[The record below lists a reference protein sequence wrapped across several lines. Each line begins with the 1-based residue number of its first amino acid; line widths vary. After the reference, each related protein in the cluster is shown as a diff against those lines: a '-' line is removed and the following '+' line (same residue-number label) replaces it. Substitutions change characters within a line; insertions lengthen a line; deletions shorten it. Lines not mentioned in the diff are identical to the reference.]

1 MPLCICRYHLNS
13 LVAQMQRIKL
23 FVIETTRLDYA
34 LSQFDD
40 PLHPQSIHI
49 FTCDIKHLLFTMFI
63 RWKFFFVFDF
73 IQRNFYLRKERWSSL
88 AGSIDFYCKKLGDR
102 WSFHIRLNCTAKKK
116 IVSQLTTNWWEKMIS
131 QRRWFSEWNLDIS
144 TLKGITFCLLTSH
157 FSVKTML
164 KPCLPLWLVY
174 NSRLRTASNATK
186 VRLTS
191 IHYTNQQVLLF
202 SRNSR
207 HLPR

>member
-73 IQRNFYLRKERWSSL
+73 IRTNFYLRKERWSSL
-88 AGSIDFYCKKLGDR
+88 ASSIDFYCKK
-102 WSFHIRLNCTAKKK
+102 IRRSL
-116 IVSQLTTNWWEKMIS
+116 IVSHQIKLRCKNEDRLAIDNKLVREDDITKKMIFGMES
-131 QRRWFSEWNLDIS
+131 GYFNVE
-144 TLKGITFCLLTSH
+144 
-157 FSVKTML
+157 ME
-164 KPCLPLWLVY
+164 
-174 NSRLRTASNATK
+174 
-186 VRLTS
+186 
-191 IHYTNQQVLLF
+191 
-202 SRNSR
+202 
-207 HLPR
+207 